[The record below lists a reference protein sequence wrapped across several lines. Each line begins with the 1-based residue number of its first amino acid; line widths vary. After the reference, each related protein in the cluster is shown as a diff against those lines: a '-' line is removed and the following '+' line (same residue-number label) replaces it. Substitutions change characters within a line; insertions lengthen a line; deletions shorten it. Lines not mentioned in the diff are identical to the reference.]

1 MSELIGFLCDN
12 VPQFRKS
19 RLSALYSDFSY
30 LRTTNPDGYVA
41 NVSAWLQGLA
51 SATRAGV
58 MPTINKNPNLL
69 SMTLNQDLI
78 HALETENGRPL
89 SIGIVSREGIAN
101 GQLIPRKEFMEA
113 VSSIYQKS
121 WSSWPWYT
129 FTHFLK
135 QFGNFRSFSRN
146 EVLPV
151 MELVVLENLEAAAKE
166 AKKKFLTFNGRSE
179 KIFSRA
185 AFVAEFGS
193 VLGPKVTLSD
203 SDMEL
208 FLKFLARDLALI
220 SYNPEIV
227 KLRSQNETDA
237 ISLEDVTIA
246 SLKKLIGDLNRQIT
260 ALTHK
265 CEELNASAKVAVSKN
280 NKTAALAAL
289 RSKNL
294 TTKTLEKRYITMGQ
308 LEEVFSKIEQASDQ
322 LELIQL
328 MQASTR
334 VLSSLNKESKGPEEA
349 ENIIEKLQEHMQLV
363 DEFDIN
369 FESGFTVDESEL
381 DLELEAIERDEKEQ
395 KEANEQAMKLQAQE
409 SETKLKLKVLESM
422 DRQSQTDKIKP
433 SAVSEIQKE
442 VDDSS
447 ELLKNLSLGLEASS
461 AE

>member
-30 LRTTNPDGYVA
+30 LRTTNPDGYIA
-41 NVSAWLQGLA
+41 NISAWLQGLA

-69 SMTLNQDLI
+69 SFTVNQDLI

-89 SIGIVSREGIAN
+89 SIGIVVREGMAN

-113 VSSIYQKS
+113 ASSIYQKS
-121 WSSWPWYT
+121 WSIWPWYT
-129 FTHFLK
+129 LTRIFK
-135 QFGNFRSFSRN
+135 QFGNFRSFSRD
-146 EVLPV
+146 EVLPA
-151 MELVVLENLEAAAKE
+151 MELVVLGNLEAAAKE
-166 AKKKFLTFNGRSE
+166 TKKKFLNFNGRSE
-179 KIFSRA
+179 KLFSRA
-185 AFVAEFGS
+185 TFATEFGS

-208 FLKFLARDLALI
+208 FLKFLARDLAFI
-220 SYNPEIV
+220 SYNSEIV
-227 KLRSQNETDA
+227 KLRSQNETDI
-237 ISLEDVTIA
+237 ISLEDVTIV
-246 SLKKLIGDLNRQIT
+246 SLKKLIGDLTKQIT

-265 CEELNASAKVAVSKN
+265 YEELSTSAKVAVSKN

-289 RSKNL
+289 RSRNL
-294 TTKTLEKRYITMGQ
+294 TKKTLEIRYTTIAQ

-322 LELIQL
+322 LELIQV

-334 VLSSLNKESKGPEEA
+334 VLSSLNRESKGSEEA
-349 ENIIEKLQEHMQLV
+349 ENIIEKLQEQMQLV

-369 FESGFTVDESEL
+369 LESGFAVDENEL
-381 DLELEAIERDEKEQ
+381 DLELEAIERGEKEQ
-395 KEANEQAMKLQAQE
+395 KEADEQAMKLQAE
-409 SETKLKLKVLESM
+409 ELETKSKLKVLEDM
-422 DRQSQTDKIKP
+422 DRQSQKTKIKP
-433 SAVSEIQKE
+433 LANSEVQRE

-447 ELLKNLSLGLEASS
+447 ELLKRLSLGPETST